1 MFENLNILVYIM
13 IFKIDFSLNDIG
25 YVIMLEYIFLVLL
38 ILEIILIFI
47 LILMFELILFFIMV
61 KVIEL
66 LEIFEMLIF
75 ELMFELSILIF

>member
-25 YVIMLEYIFLVLL
+25 YVIMLEYILLVLL

-47 LILMFELILFFIMV
+47 LILMFE
-61 KVIEL
+61 
-66 LEIFEMLIF
+66 
-75 ELMFELSILIF
+75 